1 MFSHAPFLMY
11 LSSLI
16 PTLVNEFVDG
26 NTTVE
31 NIHVQ
36 MFVILGGVVL
46 VGTLVSSAI
55 SLSLSLSLSVYL
67 YFYQSSCYLYIISY
81 QEVCIISDI
90 KNLLIQLQF
99 FFQHVKT
106 NFIT

>member
-11 LSSLI
+11 LSSLT

-55 SLSLSLSLSVYL
+55 SLSLSLSLSLSICIFIKVL
-67 YFYQSSCYLYIISY
+67 VIYI
-81 QEVCIISDI
+81 
-90 KNLLIQLQF
+90 LLVTKKFVSLVTLKIY
-99 FFQHVKT
+99 
-106 NFIT
+106 

>member
-1 MFSHAPFLMY
+1 MY

-55 SLSLSLSLSVYL
+55 SLSLSVSICIFIKVLVIYILLVTKKSVSLVTLKIYR
-67 YFYQSSCYLYIISY
+67 YNC
-81 QEVCIISDI
+81 
-90 KNLLIQLQF
+90 NF
-99 FFQHVKT
+99 FF
-106 NFIT
+106 NM